1 MLKSCTQ
8 CSYQPK
14 PKIEFLPVQ
23 HKLQDPNASDGD
35 EELGVERHEREVE
48 GDILAKV
55 VADFLKLERNLI
67 VLNAQSIFN
76 VLLMGMA

>member
-1 MLKSCTQ
+1 MPP
-8 CSYQPK
+8 Y
-14 PKIEFLPVQ
+14 LPVQ

-55 VADFLKLERNLI
+55 VADFLKLKKCYFIPLRVSFIQCPLEGRPK
-67 VLNAQSIFN
+67 
-76 VLLMGMA
+76 MK